1 METENVKKRFVDVY
15 TESNPNPN
23 SLKFV
28 ADVMLLP
35 EGTMDYTNLASAE
48 NCPLAKDLFRFNF
61 VKRVF
66 ITANFITVT
75 KSEDIDWT
83 EISPMLKALI
93 KGYLEEGKPLFT
105 ARPEMPASLVTSDD
119 EPEIVTKIKVLLDEY
134 VRPAVEQDGGAINF
148 DSYNDGVVKVIL
160 QGSCS
165 GCPSSTVTLKNGIEN
180 LLKRMIPEVKEV
192 VAVGV

>member
-1 METENVKKRFVDVY
+1 METEKRFIDLY

-28 ADVMLLP
+28 VDFILLP
-35 EGTMDYTNLASAE
+35 EGSVDYPNAQSAE
-48 NCPLAKDLFRFNF
+48 HCPLAKDLFRFNF

-75 KSEDIDWT
+75 KSEDIEWV
-83 EISPMLKALI
+83 EITQMIKALI

-105 ARPEMPASLVTSDD
+105 ENSRNEPLAIDAN
-119 EPEIVTKIKVLLDEY
+119 EPEIVSKIKVLLDEY

-148 DSYNDGVVKVIL
+148 KSYDEGVVKVTL

-165 GCPSSTVTLKNGIEN
+165 GCPSSTVTLKAGIEN

-192 VAVGV
+192 VAEGV